1 MLAVTRLEYEAV
13 YCYSI
18 CDFINIEGWFTLLR
32 CIQID
37 IQRLLIV
44 TLVIRVTSCCVMRT
58 ISATSSSILK
68 PFFFLNIGFN
78 IIYVLRI
85 IFSIE
90 VTITFSQYIYPYCK
104 TKNNCSHSWH
114 WNNFIQ
120 VQCSNRWIT
129 ETRLRF
135 SLLKI

>member
-1 MLAVTRLEYEAV
+1 MLAVTRLEYEPV

-68 PFFFLNIGFN
+68 PFFFLIL
-78 IIYVLRI
+78 VLI
-85 IFSIE
+85 LFMHFE
-90 VTITFSQYIYPYCK
+90 LFLV
-104 TKNNCSHSWH
+104 
-114 WNNFIQ
+114 
-120 VQCSNRWIT
+120 
-129 ETRLRF
+129 
-135 SLLKI
+135 